1 MKVTHQ
7 ILQSDAAIQASLDAG
22 EAVVDAHHTQKLI
35 CADDVTWQELV
46 AKYVVFLEGVFG
58 YELLSQVAFIAPE
71 PANEPLF
78 FLIEDEL

>member
-22 EAVVDAHHTQKLI
+22 EATVDAHHTQKFI

-46 AKYVVFLEGVFG
+46 AKYIVFLEGVFG
-58 YELLSQVAFIAPE
+58 YELLPQVAFIAPE
-71 PANEPLF
+71 PANAPL